1 MYFVGIRNGIYVVK
15 VFLIG
20 DDKEYVKDYL
30 FKQFLDVL
38 FEFVDVDIELK
49 IILVDIRKINKSEK
63 NVLVID
69 K

>member
-49 IILVDIRKINKSEK
+49 IILVNIRKINKSE
-63 NVLVID
+63 
-69 K
+69 